1 MKGGQQNR
9 RQSARSRERQL
20 SVRAVRRDPPDLRK
34 LSRAVLALAQAEM
47 EAEAQAL
54 AAKEITE
61 REAPKESDH
70 DSE

>member
-1 MKGGQQNR
+1 MKGGQHNR

-54 AAKEITE
+54 AAKGKAE